1 MFHTSRLTL
10 AAVAFCVLLTAGVKA
25 EADTLTFDVR
35 YIGSGYVTNF
45 SLPQGHTVIGA
56 VVSGRSTAYYEHCCA
71 PGPFPRSVGYYIDA
85 TRIIVGEIPSASGVG
100 LHNFSYVFTSS
111 ELAQFNDGQFVVTG
125 CSNGSIICSTGDLQL
140 LISATL
146 TLTTAPAGHTPVP
159 EPATLLLLGAGL
171 AGAGVAARRRGKHA
185 GGGAP

>member
-10 AAVAFCVLLTAGVKA
+10 AAAAFCVLLTAGVKA
-25 EADTLTFDVR
+25 EADTLTFNVG

-56 VVSGRSTAYYEHCCA
+56 VVSGRSSASYDLCCA
-71 PGPFPRSVGYYIDA
+71 PGPFPRPVGYYIDA
-85 TRIIVGEIPSASGVG
+85 TRIIVGEIPTASGVG

-125 CSNGSIICSTGDLQL
+125 CGNGSLFCATGGLQL

-159 EPATLLLLGAGL
+159 EPAALLLLGAGL
-171 AGAGVAARRRGKHA
+171 AGAGVARRRGKHA